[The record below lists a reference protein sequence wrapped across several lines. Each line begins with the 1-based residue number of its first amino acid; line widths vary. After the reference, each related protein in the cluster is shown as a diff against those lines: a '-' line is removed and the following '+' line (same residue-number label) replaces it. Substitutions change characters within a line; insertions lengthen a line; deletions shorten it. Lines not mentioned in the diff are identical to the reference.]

1 MMIQCGL
8 RETDPSNFQV
18 WLQISVENQKNH
30 KATLKLTVSVSY
42 CCRCNNSET
51 KLWERPSQ

>member
-51 KLWERPSQ
+51 KL